1 MAKIPKNAQT
11 LFDLYLFHHITS
23 HYNRAELK
31 KKVTKYNR
39 ANKTDKIYSGMLIED
54 RFPTLV
60 KYIQNKYPTTPVE
73 DLFENNFNKLI
84 VNLHILPS
92 KRTRT
97 RSYNNQ
103 TYNVYDNLSPSVI
116 ADAYSTH
123 PVQLL
128 NSITNKIYTV
138 AGGRFKSIDGEDEFS
153 MYDLPNYVVALR
165 EI

>member
-23 HYNRAELK
+23 HYSRAELK
-31 KKVTKYNR
+31 KKITKYNR

-92 KRTRT
+92 KRTLT

-103 TYNVYDNLSPSVI
+103 TYNVYESLSPNVI
-116 ADAYSTH
+116 SDAYSTH
-123 PVQLL
+123 SVQLL
-128 NSITNKIYTV
+128 NSVTNKIYT
-138 AGGRFKSIDGEDEFS
+138 ADGGRFKSIDGEDEFS